1 MISDIEQSTAT
12 VIYRKAFVIQKEQEV
27 SSNFSREII
36 MSEIGIRERVTNILL
51 LLYLIDQA
59 NVKGKVEDELKLQ
72 KLTFL
77 AEKELVRR
85 RLKALSYN
93 FFRWLKGPFSKNLR
107 LDLILLTQSGFLQ
120 KGANGIEL
128 TSKSTEILS
137 NCKGLL
143 EANRDFLRSIDAVTA
158 IFSNHPPDQIKE
170 LVYSMEIMVPKVRQ
184 MMIIRDIPMSQLI
197 LFKMSDE
204 KAKAIFDIDESTL
217 ATLELTFDSEA
228 CNSLS
233 QAIDDAT
240 EGRVHEFTVRDS

>member
-1 MISDIEQSTAT
+1 VISNIEQSTTT
-12 VIYRKAFVIQKEQEV
+12 VIYIKAIVIQKEQEV
-27 SSNFSREII
+27 RLSFSREIE
-36 MSEIGIRERVTNILL
+36 MSETGIRERVTNILL

-59 NVKGKVEDELKLQ
+59 NAKGKVEDELKLQ
-72 KLTFL
+72 KLAFL

-107 LDLILLTQSGFLQ
+107 LDLILLMQSSFVQ
-120 KGANGIEL
+120 MGANGIEL
-128 TSKSTEILS
+128 TSKATEILS
-137 NCKGLL
+137 NCRGLL
-143 EANRDFLRSIDAVTA
+143 EGNRDFLRSIDAVTA
-158 IFSNHPPDQIKE
+158 IYSNRPPDQIKE

-233 QAIDDAT
+233 QAIDDAA
-240 EGRVHEFTVRDS
+240 EGRAHEFTVRDN